1 MNQKSEER
9 NEMKKMLCVLLG
21 GCMLFAMTAFGTEAA
36 DNAMQTASAY
46 LDQSEAAA
54 IAVTVDLSGGWSVE
68 FARGAVYLYDGEITD
83 DSECTAMLVTLD
95 QELYEEYMADAG
107 ADDNHIEADD
117 GVYFTYNENE
127 KAYLASLDD
136 AAFFL
141 ITASAEADMESIA
154 ARFII
159 SLDEASAADEAEEDG
174 AETDENPLVGTWEYR
189 DEENDMGAAY
199 VLEEDGTGTYTM
211 TVGEEE
217 VIYELEYEVED
228 GHLLVTYV
236 NNDIFTE
243 DDVFDNEFRFEDDGT
258 LTIKDSFDEE
268 MTFVK

>member
-1 MNQKSEER
+1 MDSQ
-9 NEMKKMLCVLLG
+9 
-21 GCMLFAMTAFGTEAA
+21 FGTE
-36 DNAMQTASAY
+36 N
-46 LDQSEAAA
+46 
-54 IAVTVDLSGGWSVE
+54 
-68 FARGAVYLYDGEITD
+68 
-83 DSECTAMLVTLD
+83 
-95 QELYEEYMADAG
+95 
-107 ADDNHIEADD
+107 N
-117 GVYFTYNENE
+117 
-127 KAYLASLDD
+127 
-136 AAFFL
+136 
-141 ITASAEADMESIA
+141 
-154 ARFII
+154 
-159 SLDEASAADEAEEDG
+159 
-174 AETDENPLVGTWEYR
+174 ETDQNNKYR

-268 MTFVK
+268 MTFVKQN